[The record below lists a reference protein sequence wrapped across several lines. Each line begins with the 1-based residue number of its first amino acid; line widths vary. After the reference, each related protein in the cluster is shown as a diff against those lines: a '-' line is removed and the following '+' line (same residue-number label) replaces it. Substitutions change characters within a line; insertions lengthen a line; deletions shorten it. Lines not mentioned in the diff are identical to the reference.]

1 LAKHHVYVYPRAYVE
16 NEAPQESPKISHP
29 HIHVINEVPVL
40 SLSASMIRT
49 MLAKEQDCSFLLTEK
64 VLKYID
70 ERGLYK

>member
-1 LAKHHVYVYPRAYVE
+1 
-16 NEAPQESPKISHP
+16 
-29 HIHVINEVPVL
+29 
-40 SLSASMIRT
+40 MIRT